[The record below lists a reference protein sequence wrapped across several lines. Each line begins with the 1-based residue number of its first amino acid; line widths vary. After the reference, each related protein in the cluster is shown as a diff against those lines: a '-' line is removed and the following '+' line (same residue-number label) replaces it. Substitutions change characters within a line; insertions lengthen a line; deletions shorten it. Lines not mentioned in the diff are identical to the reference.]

1 MLGPGGGQIVPGEG
15 SGCDTRLTIE
25 NRSQSPRLQLD
36 HRFVKKITGF
46 WTKEE
51 DTDQVLF
58 VKKIAVCEKVCKTAP
73 FFHGRRVS

>member
-25 NRSQSPRLQLD
+25 NRSQWPGLQLD

-46 WTKEE
+46 WRKGEE
-51 DTDQVLF
+51 TDQVVF
-58 VKKIAVCEKVCKTAP
+58 VKKIAVSEKLCKTAP
-73 FFHGRRVS
+73 FCRGKRVS